1 MSGAPHVLAGN
12 ELPISP
18 ANCRSFHQT
27 GKKPLICHPETWVV
41 HRSRLGQIHS
51 DPPQSG
57 RLSDLADTNADAI
70 EVVRHRPMGFT
81 EFVIVIATIMSLN
94 PLAMDMMLP
103 ALPEIGS
110 ALHIDLPNRLQMIL
124 SAFLIGFG
132 VGQFA
137 IGPLSDSFGR
147 RPVLIGG
154 MVLYVVASLFAIS
167 SPSFETLLLARALE
181 GLGTAATRVIATS
194 VVRDCYAGRRMA
206 SVMSLAMMVFIAV
219 PVVAPSFG
227 QAVMAV
233 TNWRGIFVVLT
244 VYGIVTLLWTAAR
257 LPETL
262 PVSDRKPFAVGTVLN
277 SFRQTV
283 TNRQTLGYALATGG
297 IMGALFGYVFSAQ
310 QVFVGIYQLG
320 HYFPLAFAAIAA
332 AIAVAGF
339 LNARLVGRLGMR
351 VISHG
356 ALVGAVV
363 VAVIAFLAAKF
374 DVLPLPLFMA
384 LSALMMFAF
393 GLTFAN
399 FTALAM
405 EPQGHNAGTA
415 SSVYGSVTT
424 LVGIGAGTAIGQ
436 AFDGTLVPFA
446 TGFLICALAALAL
459 VAVTEKGQLFHPHHR
474 AAN

>member
-1 MSGAPHVLAGN
+1 V
-12 ELPISP
+12 
-18 ANCRSFHQT
+18 
-27 GKKPLICHPETWVV
+27 
-41 HRSRLGQIHS
+41 
-51 DPPQSG
+51 
-57 RLSDLADTNADAI
+57 ADINADYL
-70 EVVRHRPMGFT
+70 EVSRHRPMGFT
-81 EFVIVIATIMSLN
+81 EFVVVIATIMSLN

-103 ALPEIGS
+103 ALPDIGS
-110 ALHIDLPNRLQMIL
+110 AFHIDVANRLQMVL

-132 VGQFA
+132 VGQFV

-147 RPVLIGG
+147 RPVLLGG
-154 MVLYVVASLFAIS
+154 MILYCIAGLLAIAA
-167 SPSFETLLLARALE
+167 PSFETLLLARALE

-206 SVMSLAMMVFIAV
+206 SVVSLAMMVFIAV

-227 QAVMAV
+227 QAVMLL
-233 TNWRGIFVVLT
+233 TQWRGIFVVLML
-244 VYGIVTLLWTAAR
+244 YGIVALLWSSLR

-262 PVSDRKPFAVGTVLN
+262 PVSERKAFAFGAVLDAY
-277 SFRQTV
+277 RRTL
-283 TNRQTLGYALATGG
+283 TNRQTLGYALAAGG
-297 IMGALFGYVFSAQ
+297 VMGSLFGYVFSSQ
-310 QVFVGIYQLG
+310 QVFTGIYKLG

-332 AIAVAGF
+332 AIAVSGF

-356 ALVGAVV
+356 ALVGALV
-363 VAVIAFLAAKF
+363 VAVISFVAARLQ
-374 DVLPLPLFMA
+374 VLPLPLFMT

-415 SSVYGSVTT
+415 SSLYGSITT
-424 LVGIGAGTAIGQ
+424 LLGIGAGTIVGQ

-446 TGFLICALAALAL
+446 TGFLLCTLAALA
-459 VAVTEKGQLFHPHHR
+459 VVIVTEKGRLFRPHHR
-474 AAN
+474 PIA